1 MTPSATQSQPA
12 LSVLLVEDSPSQ
24 AIRFKTSLEDAG
36 GCQVHWAENGLDGL
50 QAAHEKSFDLIILD
64 VELPDIDGFQICSK
78 LKADPAM
85 ANTPIVMLTTRDRA
99 EDALTGLGNGAD
111 DYIPKDMFAEM
122 VLLETIKQMNL

>member
-1 MTPSATQSQPA
+1 MTPSASQSQPA

-24 AIRFKTSLEDAG
+24 AIRFKTSLESG

-50 QAAHEKSFDLIILD
+50 QAAREKPFDLIILD

-78 LKADPAM
+78 LKADPTVADI
-85 ANTPIVMLTTRDRA
+85 PVVMLTTRDRA
-99 EDALTGLGNGAD
+99 EDALTGLDNGAV
-111 DYIPKDMFAEM
+111 DYIPKDMFAET